1 MSICVIK
8 LLILV
13 KFMRGGDKPITATER
28 MKAQTRHR
36 TQNPWSNATKTFH
49 AKKVLRKARKRQ
61 SVQGRSQDFP
71 KGMQNFPND
80 STPDP
85 QVPVKRTR
93 SVLPSNLLSARYFP
107 TFSLFS
113 LFSTNESRRFSGN

>member
-1 MSICVIK
+1 MVK
-8 LLILV
+8 VLILI
-13 KFMRGGDKPITATER
+13 KFMRGRDKSITATER

-61 SVQGRSQDFP
+61 SAQGRSQDFP

-80 STPDP
+80 SNPNP

-113 LFSTNESRRFSGN
+113 TNESRRSSGN